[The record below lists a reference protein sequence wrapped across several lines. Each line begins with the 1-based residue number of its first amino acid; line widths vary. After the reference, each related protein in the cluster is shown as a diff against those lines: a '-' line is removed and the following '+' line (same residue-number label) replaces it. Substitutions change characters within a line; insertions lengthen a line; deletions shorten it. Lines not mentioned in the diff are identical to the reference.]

1 MLTNPFMRYNEKSLM
16 DFAESKDISFN
27 PSEML
32 FLIFLWCRYYGYI
45 ERKENSLWEKKSLN
59 KVVFLFLCSLIKD

>member
-32 FLIFLWCRYYGYI
+32 FLIFL
-45 ERKENSLWEKKSLN
+45 
-59 KVVFLFLCSLIKD
+59 